1 MILPICV
8 EAEAVEY
15 RVIDTD
21 HQGSDPRPTLAVC
34 DTWGH
39 PIIPPCFNFLT
50 CKMEV
55 LILST
60 CYLLRRA

>member
-15 RVIDTD
+15 RVTDTD

-39 PIIPPCFNFLT
+39 HIIPHA
-50 CKMEV
+50 
-55 LILST
+55 LISSPVKW
-60 CYLLRRA
+60 RF